1 MQDNNEVFALD
12 IGTRTIVGMVVKKE
26 GDSFRILAQEVMEH
40 DSRVMYD
47 GQIHDIEMV
56 AKSVIKLKKSLEK
69 QLGYKLKKA
78 AVAAAGRAIYTV
90 QATAEKETSPYLEIT
105 WEDIKALKA
114 DALSNA
120 VKCLSTKKKNANFED
135 YHCVGYSIVNWFLEN
150 DPIDNLLGQKG
161 KSISVKI
168 VAIFLPRVVVESLM
182 TVLKRCNME
191 LYSITLEP
199 IAASDVVVL
208 PSMRKLNIALVDIG
222 AGTSDIAISKDGSI
236 VAYGMVPFA
245 GDELTDKICEI
256 FLLDFDEGEKVKRQL
271 SQSNLIT
278 VQDILG
284 QTMKLS
290 ATEIVDA
297 IKSTIQKLAA
307 KIARKILELNGKP
320 PAAVICIGGGSLMP
334 KVTEYIAYNLEL
346 PKQRVGIKGR
356 ESIAFIKGND
366 NLSGPFYITPI
377 GIAVNALS
385 GTYLSFIQVYVNN
398 KPVHILGQNHS
409 TILDALLY
417 TGYSSSQIFGKPGMA
432 KTFTLNGKIKI
443 IRGTMAKPGKVFID
457 GKKADFD
464 TKIWDKAIIDFTPAE
479 DGKPGRA
486 RVKDFITKEYM
497 TNITVNGRDLSIEPI
512 VEVNGKKVDLNY
524 EIPDDAKV
532 VVSKRNMIFSDI
544 FNIISFDIKD
554 VKGNLTMEVNGKKV
568 GFASKIEDGDDIKIH
583 WQNSCLP

>member
-26 GDSFRILAQEVMEH
+26 GNNFRILAHETMEH
-40 DSRVMYD
+40 GSRVMYD
-47 GQIHDIEMV
+47 GQIHDIETV
-56 AKSVIKLKKSLEK
+56 AKNVIQLKKSLEK

-90 QATAEKETSPYLEIT
+90 QATAKKETSPYLEIT
-105 WEDIKALKA
+105 QEDIRALKA

-120 VKCLSTKKKNANFED
+120 VKSLSTEEENAEFQD
-135 YHCVGYSIVNWFLEN
+135 YHCVGYSIINWFLDG

-161 KSISVKI
+161 KNISVKI
-168 VAIFLPRVVVESLM
+168 VAIFLPRVVVESLL

-199 IAASDVVVL
+199 IAASDIVVL

-256 FLLDFDEGEKVKRQL
+256 FLLDFDEGEKVKKQL
-271 SQSNLIT
+271 SKNSLIT
-278 VQDILG
+278 FQDILG
-284 QTMKLS
+284 QTIRLS
-290 ATEIVDA
+290 ATEIVNA
-297 IKSTIQKLAA
+297 IKSTIQELAT
-307 KIARKILELNGKP
+307 KIARKILSLNNKS

-356 ESIAFIKGND
+356 ESITLIQGED

-385 GTYLSFIQVYVNN
+385 GTYLSFMQVYVNN
-398 KPVHILGQNHS
+398 KPVNILGQNHS
-409 TILDALLY
+409 NVLDALVY
-417 TGYSSSQIFGKPGMA
+417 TGYTSSQIFGKPGMA
-432 KTFTLNGKIKI
+432 KTFTLNGEIKI
-443 IRGTMAKPGKVFID
+443 IKGTMARSGKVFID
-457 GKKADFD
+457 GKKANFD
-464 TKIWDKAIIDFTPAE
+464 TKIWDGAVIDFIPAE
-479 DGKPGRA
+479 DGRPGRA
-486 RVKDFITKEYM
+486 KIKDFITKEYM
-497 TNITVNGRDLSIEPI
+497 TNITINGRDLNIEPI
-512 VEVNGKKVDLNY
+512 VKVNGKKVDLNY
-524 EIPDDAKV
+524 EIPDKAEV
-532 VVSKRNMIFSDI
+532 VISKRNMIFSDI

-554 VKGNLTMEVNGKKV
+554 VKGNLIMEINNKKA

-583 WQNSCLP
+583 WQNTKK